1 MNDTE
6 KHITN
11 IQSIGKKLL
20 DNKKY
25 DFDNIIDYFS
35 FFKSFI
41 FLDKEQ
47 RNKNKF
53 IKK

>member
-1 MNDTE
+1 MNNINN
-6 KHITN
+6 HIDN
-11 IQSIGKKLL
+11 IQSISKKLL

-35 FFKSFI
+35 FFKSFFI
-41 FLDKEQ
+41 LEKER

>member
-1 MNDTE
+1 MSNTE
-6 KHITN
+6 KHINN

-35 FFKSFI
+35 FFKSYY
-41 FLDKEQ
+41 LLEQ
-47 RNKNKF
+47 EKRNKNKF

>member
-1 MNDTE
+1 MNDVE
-6 KHITN
+6 KHINN

-41 FLDKEQ
+41 ILEKEK
-47 RNKNKF
+47 RSKNKF